1 VNEPVFGAGD
11 CGYVE
16 FNVPDSLGFHTMR
29 VAVFS
34 TKKYD
39 REFFVAVNDD
49 FGHELEFFEP
59 RLTQSTVALARGFP
73 GICVFVNDIVDN
85 AVLTDLAAHGLN
97 VVALRCAGFNNVD
110 LDAAKRLGIKVVRV
124 PAYSP
129 HAVAEHT
136 IALLLGLNRRIP
148 RAYARV
154 RDGNFSLQGLMGF
167 DLHGR
172 TVGVVGTGRIGQ
184 VVIEILRGFGC
195 RVLAF
200 DVVQSETAERAGATY
215 TNLNELFAEADIV
228 TLHCPLT
235 PKTHYLINSESIA
248 LMKHGVVLVNTSR
261 GAIVDTDAVISGLK
275 SGQIGG
281 LAIDVYEEEADLF
294 FEDLSGEV
302 IHDDVFARLLTFP
315 NVLITGHQAFFTRE
329 AIEQIARTTL
339 SNLTAIESG
348 VPCENEVNADLV
360 RLSLGC

>member
-1 VNEPVFGAGD
+1 
-11 CGYVE
+11 
-16 FNVPDSLGFHTMR
+16 MR

-39 REFFVAVNDD
+39 REFFIEANEQ

-59 RLTQSTVALARGFP
+59 RLTQSTVALARGLP
-73 GICVFVNDIVDN
+73 GICVFVNDVVD
-85 AVLTDLAAHGLN
+85 ATVLADLAGHGLK

-110 LDAAKRLGIKVVRV
+110 LEAAKRLGVHVVRV

-129 HAVAEHT
+129 YAVAEHT

-154 RDGNFSLQGLMGF
+154 REGNFALQGLMGF
-167 DLHGR
+167 DLYGR

-184 VVIEILRGFGC
+184 VVINILRGFGC
-195 RVLAF
+195 SVLAY
-200 DVVQSETAERAGATY
+200 DVARNAEVEQAGARY
-215 TNLNELFAEADIV
+215 VSLDELFETSDIV
-228 TLHCPLT
+228 TLHCPLNPQT
-235 PKTHYLINSESIA
+235 RYLINSDSIA
-248 LMKHGVVLVNTSR
+248 RMKRGVVLINTSR
-261 GAIVDTDAVISGLK
+261 GAIVNTDAVITGLK

-302 IHDDVFARLLTFP
+302 IHDDIFARLLTFP

-329 AIEQIARTTL
+329 AIQQIAQTTL
-339 SNLTAIESG
+339 SNLSDIDGGATSANAVTAEF
-348 VPCENEVNADLV
+348 V
-360 RLSLGC
+360 RSRP